1 MCFEYERD
9 RDAQEDEQA
18 REEIRLLF
26 ERYRMA
32 RRREATVM
40 ADGRARRGACADAE
54 LTTRRRVPRA

>member
-9 RDAQEDEQA
+9 RDAQEDEA
-18 REEIRLLF
+18 GAGRDPSLF

-40 ADGRARRGACADAE
+40 AAAE
-54 LTTRRRVPRA
+54 RDEEPALTPS

>member
-40 ADGRARRGACADAE
+40 AEAE
-54 LTTRRRVPRA
+54 RDEEPALTPS